1 MAKIEVDTSEFDSLI
16 KDLGDL
22 PEHVMDNAYRF
33 FKAETPIRSG
43 NARNRTKLK
52 SNKTVIHA
60 NYPYAGRL
68 DDGWSRQARDGMTEP
83 TIDFIEDEVRR
94 QLNRID

>member
-1 MAKIEVDTSEFDSLI
+1 MAKIKVDKGEFNKLI
-16 KDLGDL
+16 KDLGDV

-43 NARNRTKLK
+43 NARNNTKLK
-52 SNKTVIHA
+52 RKLEIHA

-68 DDGWSRQARDGMTEP
+68 DDGWSRQSPKGMTAP
-83 TIDFIEDEVRR
+83 TEDFIEDEVSR
-94 QLNRID
+94 QINRIN